1 MPEETVPINSTTTFF
16 QETKRYV
23 EKTTLRREVQNDH
36 NNNNYGW
43 IFVAVF
49 LGVLILICGI
59 NMIYLFYRI
68 SRFCL
73 TVILSN
79 TSKDNVQQHNSI
91 LFSRIY
97 S

>member
-1 MPEETVPINSTTTFF
+1 MPEETNSTTTFF

-23 EKTTLRREVQNDH
+23 EKTTLRREVQKDH
-36 NNNNYGW
+36 NNDNYGW
-43 IFVAVF
+43 ILVAVF

-91 LFSRIY
+91 LISRIY

>member
-1 MPEETVPINSTTTFF
+1 MPEETVQINSTTTYF
-16 QETKRYV
+16 QETKIYV
-23 EKTTLRREVQNDH
+23 EKTTLRREEQNDH
-36 NNNNYGW
+36 NNDIYGW
-43 IFVAVF
+43 TLVAVF

-59 NMIYLFYRI
+59 NMLYLFYRK

-73 TVILSN
+73 TVILSY

-91 LFSRIY
+91 LFSRIN

>member
-1 MPEETVPINSTTTFF
+1 MPEENVPINSTTTFF

-91 LFSRIY
+91 FFSRIY

>member
-1 MPEETVPINSTTTFF
+1 MPEETNSTTTFF

-36 NNNNYGW
+36 NNDNYGW
-43 IFVAVF
+43 ILVAVF

-79 TSKDNVQQHNSI
+79 TSKDNVQRHNSI
-91 LFSRIY
+91 LISRIY

>member
-1 MPEETVPINSTTTFF
+1 MPKETNSTTTFF

-36 NNNNYGW
+36 NNDNYGW
-43 IFVAVF
+43 ILVAVF

-91 LFSRIY
+91 LISRIY

>member
-1 MPEETVPINSTTTFF
+1 MPEETVQINSTTTFF

-36 NNNNYGW
+36 NNDNYGW
-43 IFVAVF
+43 ILVAVF

-79 TSKDNVQQHNSI
+79 TSKDNVQKHNSKLI
-91 LFSRIY
+91 SRIY

>member
-1 MPEETVPINSTTTFF
+1 MPEETNSTTTFF

-23 EKTTLRREVQNDH
+23 EKTTLRREVQNYH
-36 NNNNYGW
+36 NNDNYGW
-43 IFVAVF
+43 ILVAVF

-91 LFSRIY
+91 LISRIY

>member
-1 MPEETVPINSTTTFF
+1 MPEETNSTTTFF

-36 NNNNYGW
+36 NNDNYGW
-43 IFVAVF
+43 ILVAVF

-68 SRFCL
+68 SRFWL

-91 LFSRIY
+91 LISRIY

>member
-1 MPEETVPINSTTTFF
+1 MTEETVQINSTTTYF
-16 QETKRYV
+16 QETKNYV

-36 NNNNYGW
+36 NNDNYGW
-43 IFVAVF
+43 ILVAVF
-49 LGVLILICGI
+49 LGVLILICGT
-59 NMIYLFYRI
+59 NMIYLFYRK

-91 LFSRIY
+91 LFSRIN

>member
-1 MPEETVPINSTTTFF
+1 MPEETNSTTTFF

-36 NNNNYGW
+36 NNDNYGW
-43 IFVAVF
+43 ILVAVF

-91 LFSRIY
+91 SISRIY